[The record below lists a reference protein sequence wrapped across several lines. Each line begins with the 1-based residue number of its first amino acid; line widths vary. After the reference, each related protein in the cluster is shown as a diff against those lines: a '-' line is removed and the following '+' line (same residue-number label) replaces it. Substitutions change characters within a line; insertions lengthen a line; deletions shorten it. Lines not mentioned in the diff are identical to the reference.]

1 MLISRAFSRLFSAAM
16 AVAFAL
22 VATVPPMS
30 ATAQS
35 ERIIISG
42 ASGNLGGQR

>member
-1 MLISRAFSRLFSAAM
+1 M

-30 ATAQS
+30 AMAQS

-42 ASGNLGGQR
+42 ASGNLGGQTVKELLARGVPRTG